1 MALRFTL
8 RHILPS
14 LLLYL
19 ALLAAAVLVDYGLH
33 TLQLAWVGRYCGIIG
48 SGLLLTSFIYS
59 LRKRKLIKAGSPKTL
74 LRIHES
80 LGWIGALVLLVHG
93 GIHFHALIPWL
104 AVLAMLVVV
113 GSGLTGKLLLEDARA
128 SLRNRE
134 EELKLTGLSP
144 EEIERELLAHSLL
157 VNTMKQWRKVHMP
170 LTMVFL
176 ALALLHVTVT
186 LLFWRW

>member
-14 LLLYL
+14 LLLFL

-48 SGLLLTSFIYS
+48 SGLLVTSFVYS
-59 LRKRKLIKAGSPKTL
+59 LRKRKLIKAGSPKAL
-74 LRIHES
+74 LRSHEM

-93 GIHFHALIPWL
+93 GVHFYALIPWV

-113 GSGLTGKLLLEDARA
+113 ASGLTGKLLLEDARA

-134 EELKLTGLSP
+134 EELKLTGLSS

-157 VNTMKQWRKVHMP
+157 VHTMKQWRKVHMP

-176 ALALLHVTVT
+176 ALSLLHVTVT

>member
-8 RHILPS
+8 RHVLPS

-33 TLQLAWVGRYCGIIG
+33 TLRLAWVGRYCGVVG
-48 SGLLLTSFIYS
+48 TVLLLISFVYS
-59 LRKRKLIKAGSPKTL
+59 LRKRKRIRIGSLKAL
-74 LRIHES
+74 LRSHET

-93 GIHFHALIPWL
+93 GVHFYALIPWL

-113 GSGLTGKLLLEDARA
+113 ASGLTGKLLLEDARA
-128 SLRNRE
+128 SLHNRE
-134 EELKLTGLSP
+134 EELKLKGLSP
-144 EEIERELLAHSLL
+144 EEIEKELLAHSLL
-157 VNTMKQWRKVHMP
+157 VDTMRQWRKIHMP

-176 ALALLHVTVT
+176 ALALLHVTGT